1 MFLSKKDNSS
11 LKLKI
16 DSPKYSSDNADD
28 VNYIDASAV
37 INNEEKTLSF
47 FIINRSEKENSEL
60 SFDLFNLDIEKIIDQ
75 QIINHENIY
84 ISNTKDNPNA
94 IIPKN
99 TTNTFRLY
107 IK

>member
-1 MFLSKKDNSS
+1 MKRLSV
-11 LKLKI
+11 LI
-16 DSPKYSSDNADD
+16 
-28 VNYIDASAV
+28 V

-60 SFDLFNLDIEKIIDQ
+60 SFDLYNLDIEKIIDQ

-99 TTNTFRLY
+99 TTIVSFQNNELKADIPPLSYLFVRL
-107 IK
+107 KLK